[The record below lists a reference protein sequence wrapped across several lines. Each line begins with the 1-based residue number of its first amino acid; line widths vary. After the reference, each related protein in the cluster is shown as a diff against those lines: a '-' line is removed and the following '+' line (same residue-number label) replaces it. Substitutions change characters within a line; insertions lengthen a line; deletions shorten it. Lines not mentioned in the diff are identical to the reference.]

1 MSSSQ
6 LLLIVDDPQLN
17 ATYAGG
23 QWGTSNFLQWY
34 GGSIIYPQFADTTT
48 ATVTGSLFLSFEG
61 VLSCTTLVIFPELTS
76 QNRDSDRFWG
86 EYAQGLCGL
95 ANVDRLHRWRAFV
108 QYLVQ

>member
-17 ATYAGG
+17 ATYGGG

-34 GGSIIYPQFADTTT
+34 GGSIVWPQFADTNT

-61 VLSCTTLVIFPELTS
+61 VLSCTTLVIFPVLTS
-76 QNRDSDRFWG
+76 RNRDSDCFWG
-86 EYAQGLCGL
+86 EYAQRLCGL
-95 ANVDRLHRWRAFV
+95 AKVDRLHRWRAFI
-108 QYLVQ
+108 QHLVQ